1 MDNKIEEIVKRVYD
15 IENVN
20 LNGFRYKFIE
30 SLRDKCDGSLENKKL
45 LEDLVEHLMCLAI
58 LKKRENVYKYNT
70 YKKLCFILTHVF
82 EDVGLPTEV
91 KDLFRFRRQNQN
103 TIDNIMRQLN
113 NWNERSNFIPY
124 TWRMCKLRCFQGI
137 GKKSIMNIIYFYN
150 NRTLP
155 DIIVSRS
162 PLYSPTTPSY
172 ESNQVRDSRKDILIR
187 QLQSSLEILSNENRS
202 LRGSEENVEC
212 SICLE
217 TEGTFMF
224 TPCRHKFHTNCLMG
238 WLSTHDTCP
247 VCRNNL
253 VTS

>member
-1 MDNKIEEIVKRVYD
+1 MNDKIKEIVKRVYD

-20 LNGFRYKFIE
+20 LNGFRYRLVE
-30 SLRDKCDGSLENKKL
+30 SLRYKCDGSQENKKL
-45 LEDLVEHLMCLAI
+45 LEDLIEHLMCLAI

-82 EDVGLPTEV
+82 EDVGLPGDV
-91 KDLFRFRRQNQN
+91 KYLFNFDRQNQN
-103 TIDNIMRQLN
+103 TINGIMRQLN
-113 NWNERSNFIPY
+113 NWNNRSSFIPY

-137 GKKSIMNIIYFYN
+137 GKKSVMNIIYFYN

-187 QLQSSLEILSNENRS
+187 QLQSSVEMLSIENRS
-202 LRGSEENVEC
+202 LRGSEENIEC
-212 SICLE
+212 TICLE
-217 TEGTFMF
+217 TEGTLVP
-224 TPCRHKFHTNCLMG
+224 TTCGHKFHTNCLME

-253 VTS
+253 VTT